1 MDIEDI
7 IYDLKDW
14 WEDTLFDIKAFF
26 NRAKDKISKP
36 SVDIDAKTPEECYD
50 IWLWRKKNNDVG
62 DKTSELLLQKAADA
76 GIPGALND
84 MAYQLHNP
92 SSKKDLA
99 RAHDYAKQ
107 GAMQGHIGCQ
117 LELGRIL
124 KDQGE
129 GQEAVR
135 WLKKVVEQDPDQGYA
150 MFILG
155 EMYEKGAPGVEK
167 DRAEAIMWYKK
178 ASKTTNYYAKE
189 AVQILKRMNAPA
201 FEEGEYMQL
210 VLNAE
215 VDGRKSIEDLY
226 RWGKFWTMTPEPK
239 HLAELLFAAQGGHA
253 EAMVELSQIFVS
265 DQAKLYGIYNEK
277 MAQEYKEKAIEQY
290 KTLASSGETY
300 AINQLYK
307 LLKDTDPDQA
317 EQYMIQGAN
326 AGIPDCQFGLG
337 EIYWKQGKF
346 FDALKLFESAG
357 EAGHRGAANR
367 AREIYFNGAGP
378 IQKNMDKANYWIK
391 KVADIS
397 FGTMQKNQ
405 HL

>member
-1 MDIEDI
+1 
-7 IYDLKDW
+7 
-14 WEDTLFDIKAFF
+14 
-26 NRAKDKISKP
+26 
-36 SVDIDAKTPEECYD
+36 
-50 IWLWRKKNNDVG
+50 
-62 DKTSELLLQKAADA
+62 
-76 GIPGALND
+76 
-84 MAYQLHNP
+84 
-92 SSKKDLA
+92 
-99 RAHDYAKQ
+99 
-107 GAMQGHIGCQ
+107 
-117 LELGRIL
+117 
-124 KDQGE
+124 
-129 GQEAVR
+129 
-135 WLKKVVEQDPDQGYA
+135 
-150 MFILG
+150 
-155 EMYEKGAPGVEK
+155 
-167 DRAEAIMWYKK
+167 
-178 ASKTTNYYAKE
+178 
-189 AVQILKRMNAPA
+189 
-201 FEEGEYMQL
+201 
-210 VLNAE
+210 
-215 VDGRKSIEDLY
+215 
-226 RWGKFWTMTPEPK
+226 
-239 HLAELLFAAQGGHA
+239 
-253 EAMVELSQIFVS
+253 VELSQIFVS

-290 KTLASSGETY
+290 KTLASSGKTY

-357 EAGHRGAANR
+357 EAGHPGAANR